1 MALLFLFAPQQTAEA
16 RPAALEPASNGG
28 VPALDRAL
36 QRLSTHR
43 RLLMIAAHPDDE
55 DTALLTWVARARA
68 GEAAYLSLSRGEGG
82 QNLIGAELG
91 ADLGL
96 LRSRELLAA
105 RGIDGAHQFF
115 SRAFDFGYTRSL
127 DETFERWPK
136 EALLE
141 DTVRVIRRF
150 RPQVVVAIF
159 PPDAR
164 AGHGQHQAS
173 GVVAHEALALA
184 ADPEAFPHLLAEGLP
199 PWQVEAFYRRA
210 RGGEDD
216 GPTVA
221 MGEIDPWAGRSIL
234 QIALE
239 SRSQHRCQDMGSL
252 QPLGDYASRLLF
264 VDGKRHD
271 EFFTPTRMPVP
282 AMARILDDPAL
293 QDAME
298 ERLQRIEALALR
310 AREELRASAP
320 AAVAPLLADL
330 HRQLVDAERALETA
344 APDRDP
350 RSPVLHVLRL
360 LQEKQGIAAEA
371 LAGAAQIFADAV
383 TDREILLPG
392 QELEAQIF
400 FWNAGPHAV
409 EGLEIEIRA
418 EEEWLLLDDR
428 PAEPGRSRF
437 SARVDS
443 ERHLRLRVPDTASP
457 TLPYFRKRPT
467 RGFLYD
473 WSKVPAEQRG
483 EPFEAPPI
491 RLVFRFRVLGADLA
505 LEREVVQR
513 VRDQARGEVRRPLRI
528 VPPIEIGIEPSLL
541 VVARGDKASRVEIE
555 VRSHLERPTGVRVEA
570 RTPAGWPAVDPMRV
584 EVEEPK
590 GSSQLEIE
598 IPIPPDARDGH
609 YGIEF
614 VAVDEMGRRFGHAL
628 PLVDYEH
635 VRATPTHR
643 TARLE
648 LALGELEWPELQRV
662 GYVRGASDRIPES
675 LLQAGVPLEILPA
688 RALAEGNLSR
698 FDAIVIGPRAFEVE
712 PALARANARLLRY
725 AEAGGLVI
733 VQYQQYFFAGGDFA
747 PYPFDID
754 RPHDRVTDETASV
767 RLLEPTHP
775 VFTNP
780 NPIRATDWDHWV
792 QERGLYFAGT
802 WAAQYQPLLA
812 MVDPGGDE
820 QLGGLL
826 VTKLG
831 RGTWVYTGLA
841 FFRQLPAG
849 VVGAYRLFANL
860 LGLASAPESADSAS
874 TGPKEVR
881 SSEESSP

>member
-1 MALLFLFAPQQTAEA
+1 M
-16 RPAALEPASNGG
+16 ALEPASSGG
-28 VPALDRAL
+28 IPALDRAL

-55 DTALLTWVARARA
+55 DTALLTWVARARS

-136 EALLE
+136 ESLLE

-150 RPQVVVAIF
+150 KPQVVVAVF

-184 ADPEAFPHLLAEGLP
+184 ADPDAFPHLLAEGLP
-199 PWQVEAFYRRA
+199 PWRTEAFYRRA
-210 RGGEDD
+210 RRGEED

-221 MGEIDPWAGRSIL
+221 MGEIDPWTGRSIL

-252 QPLGDYASRLLF
+252 QPLGDYESRLLF
-264 VDGKRHD
+264 VDGQRND
-271 EFFTPTRMPVP
+271 ELFAPARMPLA
-282 AMARILDDPAL
+282 AMAQILDDPAL
-293 QDAME
+293 RDEMK
-298 ERLQRIEALALR
+298 ERLQQIDALATR
-310 AREELRASAP
+310 AREELRASEP

-330 HRQLVDAERALETA
+330 YSMLSRAEQDLGGSATTHDPG
-344 APDRDP
+344 AP
-350 RSPVLHVLRL
+350 VHHMLQL
-360 LQEKQGIAAEA
+360 LQEKRAIAAEA
-371 LAGAAQIFADAV
+371 LAGAAQVFADAV

-392 QELEAQIF
+392 QELEVRAF

-409 EGLEIEIRA
+409 EGPEIEVLA
-418 EEEWLLLDDR
+418 QEEWPVLEDL
-428 PAEPGRSRF
+428 PAEAERSRF
-437 SARVDS
+437 SARVDA
-443 ERHLRLRVPDTASP
+443 ERRLRLRVPATAPP
-457 TLPYFRKRPT
+457 TLPYFLQRPV

-473 WSKVPAEQRG
+473 WSGVPAEQRG
-483 EPFEAPPI
+483 EPFGAPPV
-491 RLVFRFRVLGADLA
+491 RLGFRFRALGVEIV

-528 VPPIEIGIEPSLL
+528 VPPVEIAIEPDL
-541 VVARGDKASRVEIE
+541 VVVPRGAGSRRIGIE
-555 VRSHLERPTGVRVEA
+555 VRSHLERPVELRIEA
-570 RTPAGWPAVDPMRV
+570 RAPAGWPVL
-584 EVEEPK
+584 EPVRAELTEPR
-590 GSSQLEIE
+590 GTARLEIE
-598 IPIPPDARDGH
+598 VPIQPGAPDGRYAL
-609 YGIEF
+609 EF
-614 VAVDEMGRRFGHAL
+614 AAVDERGHRFGHSL

-635 VRATPTHR
+635 IRPTPTRR
-643 TARLE
+643 TASLE
-648 LALGELEWPELQRV
+648 LALGAIEWPELRRM

-675 LLQAGVPLEILPA
+675 LLQVGVPLEVLPA
-688 RALAEGNLSR
+688 RFLTEGDLSD

-725 AEAGGLVI
+725 AREGGLVI
-733 VQYQQYFFAGGDFA
+733 VQYQQYFFSGGDFA
-747 PYPFDID
+747 PFPFEID

-767 RLLEPTHP
+767 RLLEPEHG
-775 VFTNP
+775 VFVRP
-780 NPIRATDWDHWV
+780 NLIRAADWEHWV

-802 WAAQYQPLLA
+802 WASEYQPLLA
-812 MVDPGGDE
+812 MADPGGEE

-826 VTKLG
+826 VAQLG

-849 VVGAYRLFANL
+849 VLGAYRLFANL
-860 LGLASAPESADSAS
+860 LGLASTPEVAAEPESPDPAR
-874 TGPKEVR
+874 VL
-881 SSEESSP
+881 SSEEISP